1 MKITVKQLKRLVCE
15 SLDDARDDQS
25 SVDMGVDLTR
35 ATYDMKQAMAAAVRE
50 YAGDPVA
57 STQYGMMV
65 ESVIEDFDAELE
77 ALIERT
83 LERATS

>member
-1 MKITVKQLKRLVCE
+1 MKITVGKLKRLVCE
-15 SLDDARDDQS
+15 SLDGASDDQPNA
-25 SVDMGVDLTR
+25 DLTR
-35 ATYDMKQAMAAAVRE
+35 ATYDMKQAMATAVRE

-57 STQYGMMV
+57 STRYGMMV